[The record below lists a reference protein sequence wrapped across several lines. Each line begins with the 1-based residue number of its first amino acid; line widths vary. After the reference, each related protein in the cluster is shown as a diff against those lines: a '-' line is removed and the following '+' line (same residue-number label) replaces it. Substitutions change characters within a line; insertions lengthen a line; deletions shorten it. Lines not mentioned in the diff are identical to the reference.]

1 MPYWFE
7 STSVSTQIGG
17 RTLSIETG
25 RVAKQAAGAAL
36 VSYGDTVVLVAA
48 TSGTPREGIDFFP
61 LTVDFVES
69 VASSTARSAR
79 SSPTAIE
86 TRPRFSRPCSPP
98 TALPIRTFP
107 R

>member
-7 STSVSTQIGG
+7 PTTVSTQIGG

-25 RVAKQAAGAAL
+25 RVAKQAAGAAV

-61 LTVDFVES
+61 LTMDFVEK
-69 VASSTARSAR
+69 TSA
-79 SSPTAIE
+79 AGYN
-86 TRPRFSRPCSPP
+86 
-98 TALPIRTFP
+98 
-107 R
+107 